1 MHKVFPS
8 GRVARDY
15 YLSNFDYD
23 REQVVDSIGT
33 TAFVLR
39 RSTWEQVGMLDERF
53 PHFQVDLAYNL
64 TLKRAGLKVI
74 YTPCAKV
81 IHYGSQS
88 INQMPRKKIV
98 ELHRALADFSD
109 VYDYFDK
116 RWLVKKLIRV
126 AVGVR
131 CCLKLLEFHFGSD
144 KRVIKG
150 PGAPPLT

>member
-1 MHKVFPS
+1 MGS
-8 GRVARDY
+8 
-15 YLSNFDYD
+15 
-23 REQVVDSIGT
+23 
-33 TAFVLR
+33 
-39 RSTWEQVGMLDERF
+39 
-53 PHFQVDLAYNL
+53 
-64 TLKRAGLKVI
+64 KVI

-109 VYDYFDK
+109 VYDDFDK

-150 PGAPPLT
+150 PGAPPLNLRLRNNATIWGNRLAHHLLTRNPFRGIGLTMSNIKVS